1 MTSLLNAA
9 TLLRRYLMLQ
19 KHSGMLANWL
29 EHADKEGVVHGYVNS
44 CGAVTGRCTH
54 SSPNIAQVPSG
65 KVQYGKEMRS
75 CWIPRQGYI
84 MVDVDLSG
92 IELRCLAHYMQDE
105 EWTKELLEGDVHTK
119 NQIATGLETRE
130 QAKTFIYACVTM
142 DTTILTKNGWKSF
155 EQVKVGDIAMTYNS
169 KTGMKEWKPV
179 LEKVYYEDAEV
190 IEMSHSHGFKVK
202 TTPNHRWFVKQRR
215 EVGAKP
221 YKKKYISSEVRTTS
235 EINTESNII
244 TNAPFVGDANSTFEF
259 QKAKYGVDWV
269 KVVLSMSS
277 SERKAFL
284 NGFLI
289 ADGYL
294 NKQGVWQWC
303 QNVNELS
310 EAALTATYLEHDGNL
325 YVAPRHTTPNPMVVC
340 LLGKKGH
347 ITGQKLQKKKLAN
360 QPVWCVKT
368 ENESFVMRQ
377 GNCITITGNTL
388 YGAGAAKIGSITG
401 HGAKIGQARIDK
413 FKADTPRYSKLLDKV
428 QSIVLK
434 YGSLPGLD
442 GRRLWVRSEHKALN
456 TLLQNAGAVVAK
468 QWMVDVNVAIKQ
480 QGIRAHQLGFIH
492 DELVFECHPDDAEKL
507 AELAKRLANEVR
519 DVVGFRCRI
528 DAEAKIGADWS
539 EVH

>member
-75 CWIPRQGYI
+75 CWIPRQGYV
-84 MVDVDLSG
+84 MVDIDLSG

-119 NQIATGLETRE
+119 NQMAAGLDTRD
-130 QAKTFIYACVTM
+130 QAKTFIYA
-142 DTTILTKNGWKSF
+142 L
-155 EQVKVGDIAMTYNS
+155 
-169 KTGMKEWKPV
+169 
-179 LEKVYYEDAEV
+179 
-190 IEMSHSHGFKVK
+190 
-202 TTPNHRWFVKQRR
+202 
-215 EVGAKP
+215 
-221 YKKKYISSEVRTTS
+221 
-235 EINTESNII
+235 
-244 TNAPFVGDANSTFEF
+244 
-259 QKAKYGVDWV
+259 
-269 KVVLSMSS
+269 
-277 SERKAFL
+277 
-284 NGFLI
+284 
-289 ADGYL
+289 
-294 NKQGVWQWC
+294 
-303 QNVNELS
+303 
-310 EAALTATYLEHDGNL
+310 
-325 YVAPRHTTPNPMVVC
+325 
-340 LLGKKGH
+340 
-347 ITGQKLQKKKLAN
+347 
-360 QPVWCVKT
+360 
-368 ENESFVMRQ
+368 
-377 GNCITITGNTL
+377 L

-492 DELVFECHPDDAEKL
+492 DELVFECHSDDAEKL